1 MPAVSAL
8 FIYPIKS
15 CASVSVTELVY
26 TARGLQNDR
35 RFMLVDVDGKA
46 ITQRENP
53 RLAHIRPNITPSGL
67 RVDYE
72 GKAAVTFAFGRK
84 TRRQVRVWNYAGAA
98 LDLGDEAA
106 DWFSTFIEQ
115 PCRLVEF
122 APDGDRPNSTQ
133 HTTFSA
139 QVQFSDAYPILVT
152 TIESLSDLNRRLA
165 TPVPMNRFRPNIVLR
180 DVAPFAED
188 NWKLLAFEDM
198 RLHIVKACER
208 CIITT
213 TNQITLERQKEPLRT
228 LATFRKF
235 DGRVCFGQNAV
246 AEAPGSLR
254 LGEEGRILA

>member
-26 TARGLQNDR
+26 SPRGLVNDR
-35 RFMLVDVDGKA
+35 RFMLVDADGNA

-72 GKAAVTFAFGRK
+72 GKAAVTFGFGRK
-84 TRRQVRVWNYAGAA
+84 ARRRVKVWNYTGSAI
-98 LDLGDEAA
+98 DLGDEAA

-115 PCRLVEF
+115 PSRLVEF
-122 APDGDRPNSTQ
+122 APDGDRPISNK
-133 HTTFSA
+133 HTNLNA
-139 QVQFSDAYPILVT
+139 QAQFSDGYPILVA
-152 TIESLSDLNRRLA
+152 TIESLSDLNRRLT
-165 TPVPMNRFRPNIVLR
+165 TPVPMNRFRPNVVLR

-188 NWKLLAFEDM
+188 HWKLVTFPNL
-198 RLHIVKACER
+198 RLHIVKPCER
-208 CIITT
+208 CVITT
-213 TNQITLERQKEPLRT
+213 TNQVTLERQKEPLRT
-228 LATFRKF
+228 LATFRNF

-246 AEAPGSLR
+246 PEAPGSLR
-254 LGEEGRILA
+254 LGDEGHVVS